1 MKKRILLVAIVICI
15 FTLLGCSK
23 VKIDYGSSELY
34 SLKDRKEAVKVILA
48 EFDTWEGCELHSI
61 TYTSDE
67 NSMAKG
73 NLGWLNQLAKAN
85 GITEE
90 MDECIAFESSFHSPT
105 TPQGGW
111 DVDSEYTEWQWWL
124 ARPEGGEWKL
134 LTWGY

>member
-1 MKKRILLVAIVICI
+1 MESTTIRRQKSIPAILRRYNPKK
-15 FTLLGCSK
+15 
-23 VKIDYGSSELY
+23 
-34 SLKDRKEAVKVILA
+34 
-48 EFDTWEGCELHSI
+48 
-61 TYTSDE
+61 
-67 NSMAKG
+67 
-73 NLGWLNQLAKAN
+73 NLWK
-85 GITEE
+85 ITEE